1 MLVRVASDERIASG
15 TARAPGWLLGLFG
28 VLFVGFA
35 YGLLQGGM
43 RLLMSANLPQDD
55 VTANILAQTLEPG
68 YLPRQPPLYEWLLWT
83 VQRLTGPTLP
93 SFLLI
98 KYGLLTAA
106 FGFLYL
112 AATRI
117 FKDPRWAMLAGLS
130 PLLLYQ
136 IGWNLHEGVTHTMVL
151 IACVAASFW
160 AFIRAVEQ
168 GRAQDYLLFGLFIGL
183 GMISKWS
190 FAAFVL
196 ALLSSAMLQ
205 PRLRKTI
212 FNWRILLSVGASILV
227 ASPAIYWVVAGN
239 QDLAAVYGQAV
250 APMASESRFKATL
263 IGLGLSIFA
272 PLAFLFPLDVILVA
286 MFPRMVRQAAL
297 SIRAAS
303 PWNAIGARDEVDWP
317 RLILHMTLAGFSI
330 LMLGALL
337 TGATHYLER
346 YMHPFFLLTPIWL
359 LAMVERT
366 GNASRKAVILGVV
379 LAAATVSVLPLRFY
393 DLLHAMGPECKKC
406 RVAIPYDGLAK
417 ALSERGFVSGTII
430 AQSRHDAGN
439 LRRYFPNARIVCLE
453 TPRYAPPFRDRAE
466 GQVAVVLKSSSRPR
480 YLHDAVRQAEEF
492 SAEISNRPEMVTM
505 PWRPWPPSAAERSWS
520 WSVLVADLG
529 AAKN

>member
-28 VLFVGFA
+28 VLSVGFA

-227 ASPAIYWVVAGN
+227 ASP
-239 QDLAAVYGQAV
+239 
-250 APMASESRFKATL
+250 
-263 IGLGLSIFA
+263 
-272 PLAFLFPLDVILVA
+272 LFCI
-286 MFPRMVRQAAL
+286 
-297 SIRAAS
+297 
-303 PWNAIGARDEVDWP
+303 
-317 RLILHMTLAGFSI
+317 
-330 LMLGALL
+330 
-337 TGATHYLER
+337 
-346 YMHPFFLLTPIWL
+346 
-359 LAMVERT
+359 
-366 GNASRKAVILGVV
+366 
-379 LAAATVSVLPLRFY
+379 
-393 DLLHAMGPECKKC
+393 
-406 RVAIPYDGLAK
+406 
-417 ALSERGFVSGTII
+417 
-430 AQSRHDAGN
+430 
-439 LRRYFPNARIVCLE
+439 
-453 TPRYAPPFRDRAE
+453 
-466 GQVAVVLKSSSRPR
+466 
-480 YLHDAVRQAEEF
+480 
-492 SAEISNRPEMVTM
+492 
-505 PWRPWPPSAAERSWS
+505 
-520 WSVLVADLG
+520 
-529 AAKN
+529 